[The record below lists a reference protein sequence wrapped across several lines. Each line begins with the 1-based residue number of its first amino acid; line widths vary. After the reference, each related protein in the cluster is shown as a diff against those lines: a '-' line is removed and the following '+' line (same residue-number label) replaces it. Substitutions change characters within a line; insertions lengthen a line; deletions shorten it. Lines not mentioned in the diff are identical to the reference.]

1 MRGGKSRRDDCQRRV
16 GALAVADR
24 RCQVKAELIK
34 VHMKLDSDD
43 QKARIA
49 SLLANVPQFKEWI
62 EDVGGLT
69 TDSQG
74 RTVILG
80 LNAAETEEM
89 ILLRATD
96 ISGARF
102 QTLRRK
108 HDAARRQP
116 RSRAQHPRELIR
128 RAAPQ

>member
-1 MRGGKSRRDDCQRRV
+1 MALDRDD
-16 GALAVADR
+16 
-24 RCQVKAELIK
+24 
-34 VHMKLDSDD
+34 H
-43 QKARIA
+43 KARIA
-49 SLLANVPQFKEWI
+49 SLLADVPQFKEWI